1 MKLYI
6 DPSGGIAG
14 DMFSAALIS
23 AGAPED
29 KVISGML
36 AAAKKLGEAEISAIK
51 AEDNSTKLEINFH
64 SKHKHIKGSDAK
76 KILGELFE
84 EYKIKEQY
92 IAEQIYDQAYNS
104 GTRAAGKILQKAINE
119 YFEIRGS
126 NRTLKID
133 GLIGTNTLKA
143 YNKVRYKRVL
153 LALIMAHRIA
163 RYKLLAKVPTQK
175 RFLPSWLR
183 RVVGTIGA
191 HI

>member
-1 MKLYI
+1 MADFRTAHRKTLIEEGKYADLKGDKGGKTMYGVTHKTAKAYGIKDVKKVTQELSFTIGKKNFWIPLKL
-6 DPSGGIAG
+6 D
-14 DMFSAALIS
+14 
-23 AGAPED
+23 
-29 KVISGML
+29 
-36 AAAKKLGEAEISAIK
+36 
-51 AEDNSTKLEINFH
+51 
-64 SKHKHIKGSDAK
+64 
-76 KILGELFE
+76 
-84 EYKIKEQY
+84 KIKEQY